1 MEMTMDMDL
10 STPQRA
16 LHALQ
21 SAYRNK
27 DMDLAA
33 TYRDFRL
40 EAQLVLDHLDKRAG
54 AGPVTA
60 EAVAQLAAALEA
72 KWRQVG
78 PPDLA
83 GVTTQVTST
92 EHYADSC
99 YVITEEARTADGR
112 VFSQRWFLSQS
123 GGPWVVLRPD
133 VAPPRQEPRPWWM
146 FWG

>member
-1 MEMTMDMDL
+1 MDMDL
-10 STPQRA
+10 STPQKA

-21 SAYRNK
+21 SAYRDK

-33 TYRDFRL
+33 RYRDFGL

-54 AGPVTA
+54 AGPATA

-78 PPDLA
+78 PPDMA
-83 GVTTQVTST
+83 GVTTHVTAT
-92 EHYADSC
+92 EHYVDSC

-112 VFSQRWFLSQS
+112 VFSQRWFLSQG
-123 GGPWVVLRPD
+123 GGPWVVLCPY
-133 VAPPRQEPRPWWM
+133 VAPRQQHKPWWM